1 MSRQQ
6 EERDTLDLSWTS
18 ETSEFTPMTHFLP
31 ARPHLLQQDHRLVVL
46 LRMSVFSFRLLQ
58 EYTVY
63 YTCNVF
69 IEVVKFFQK
78 SFLFI
83 DSCCQNNLSWLTES
97 KRFSQNDA
105 MAVFRAKPSFCS
117 ILIPGQCWLS
127 DVSPYFVCRATFSLS
142 LFILNCFSL
151 PWNCDFCLSPVSLL
165 ERMTTYLSFLAIV
178 HSCSL
183 ASVSTAFQEVSKNL
197 WITTYSGTLGTLGW
211 FSNFSLFPVLY
222 PHWFSSI
229 FPFYFHFIYFLFIVW
244 MHAHTYHGTIK
255 YQRSHFSPQ
264 TMYVTSGD
272 WTQIVRRGGLYWQS
286 HPALFWD
293 LFSVI
298 VLG

>member
-1 MSRQQ
+1 
-6 EERDTLDLSWTS
+6 
-18 ETSEFTPMTHFLP
+18 MT
-31 ARPHLLQQDHRLVVL
+31 HLLQQDHRLVVL

-63 YTCNVF
+63 YTGNVF

-83 DSCCQNNLSWLTES
+83 DLCCQNNLSWLRES

-105 MAVFRAKPSFCS
+105 TVGFRAKPSFCS

-127 DVSPYFVCRATFSLS
+127 DVSPYFVCRASFSLS

-183 ASVSTAFQEVSKNL
+183 ASVNTALQEVSKNL
-197 WITTYSGTLGTLGW
+197 NHHIQWYPRYLRLIQQLGCQLQI
-211 FSNFSLFPVLY
+211 SLQT
-222 PHWFSSI
+222 
-229 FPFYFHFIYFLFIVW
+229 FLFIVPGSVSSLIFF
-244 MHAHTYHGTIK
+244 Y
-255 YQRSHFSPQ
+255 FP
-264 TMYVTSGD
+264 
-272 WTQIVRRGGLYWQS
+272 
-286 HPALFWD
+286 F
-293 LFSVI
+293 LFSFHLFFIYCVNACTHI
-298 VLG
+298 PWYNKISEESFLSPDHVCDFWGLNSDCQVWWPLLTEPSCPFLRFVFSYSSGLSCMPS